1 MAQPSCE
8 SRTAVGISRRG
19 WLIAGLAIPLFR
31 ARAASNLSATYD
43 GDLLYPVAPSLHFLT
58 GKVLDRLRDSADIQV
73 FVSQLT
79 LLYEDG
85 SQPVKPARA
94 RFVVS
99 YSIWDEKFKVAIPGS
114 AARSAEGLSATAAE
128 AWCLENLA
136 ISASGLAPDK
146 PFRMRFEL
154 RSVQQRDLS
163 RVMGDLGISLT
174 SMIEIFSRKAGG
186 DEFNRTLETD
196 WLWLRN
202 LPRLSG
208 RPARRG

>member
-1 MAQPSCE
+1 MAQPSRK
-8 SRTAVGISRRG
+8 SRATAGISRRS
-19 WLIAGLAIPLFR
+19 WLLAGLAIPLFR

-79 LLYEDG
+79 LVLRRRQHAG
-85 SQPVKPARA
+85 KARRA

-99 YSIWDEKFKVAIPGS
+99 YAIWEEKFKVAIPGS
-114 AARSAEGLSATAAE
+114 AARSAEGLSAAQAE

-154 RSVQQRDLS
+154 RSVPPRDLS
-163 RVMGDLGISLT
+163 RVMGDMGISLT
-174 SMIEIFSRKAGG
+174 GMIEIFSRKAGG

-196 WLWLRN
+196 WLVLRN

-208 RPARRG
+208 RLARRG

>member
-1 MAQPSCE
+1 MAQPSRE
-8 SRTAVGISRRG
+8 SRAAAGISRRG
-19 WLIAGLAIPLFR
+19 WLLAGLAIPLFR
-31 ARAASNLSATYD
+31 ARAASNLTATYD
-43 GDLLYPVAPSLHFLT
+43 GDNLYPLAPSLHFLT

-73 FVSQLT
+73 FGSQLT
-79 LLYEDG
+79 LFHEDG
-85 SQPVKPARA
+85 GAPVRQARA

-99 YSIWDEKFKVAIPGS
+99 YSIWEEKFKVAIPGS
-114 AARSAEGLSATAAE
+114 AARSAEGLSAAEAE
-128 AWCLENLA
+128 AWCLENVA

-154 RSVQQRDLS
+154 RSVQPRDLS

-174 SMIEIFSRKAGG
+174 NMIEIFSRKAGA
-186 DEFNRTLETD
+186 DEFHRTLETD
-196 WLWLRN
+196 WLRLIS

>member
-1 MAQPSCE
+1 MAQPSRE
-8 SRTAVGISRRG
+8 SRAAAGISRRG

-31 ARAASNLSATYD
+31 ARAASNLTATYD
-43 GDLLYPVAPSLHFLT
+43 GDNLYPLAPSLHFLT

-79 LLYEDG
+79 LFHEDG
-85 SQPVKPARA
+85 GAPVRQARA

-99 YSIWDEKFKVAIPGS
+99 YSIWEEKFKVAIPGS
-114 AARSAEGLSATAAE
+114 AARSAEGLSKAE
-128 AWCLENLA
+128 AETWCLGNAA
-136 ISASGLAPDK
+136 ISASGLAADK

-154 RSVQQRDLS
+154 RSVQTRDLS

-174 SMIEIFSRKAGG
+174 SMIEIFSRKAGAG
-186 DEFNRTLETD
+186 EFHQMLETD
-196 WLWLRN
+196 WLRLPD

>member
-1 MAQPSCE
+1 MAQPSRE
-8 SRTAVGISRRG
+8 SIAAVGISRRG
-19 WLIAGLAIPLFR
+19 WLLAGVAIPLFQ

-43 GDLLYPVAPSLHFLT
+43 GDLLYPVAPNLHFLT
-58 GKVLDRLRDSADIQV
+58 GKVLDRLRDSADVQV

-79 LLYEDG
+79 LFHQGADV
-85 SQPVKPARA
+85 PVRQSRA

-99 YSIWDEKFKVAIPGS
+99 YSIWEEKFKVAIPGS
-114 AARSAEGLSATAAE
+114 AARSAEGLSAAE
-128 AWCLENLA
+128 AQTWCLENVA

-154 RSVQQRDLS
+154 RSVQPRDLS
-163 RVMGDLGISLT
+163 RVLGDLGLSLT
-174 SMIEIFSRKAGG
+174 NMIEIFSRKAG
-186 DEFNRTLETD
+186 DDPHWSLETG
-196 WLWLRN
+196 WLRLLD

>member
-1 MAQPSCE
+1 MAKPSRE
-8 SRTAVGISRRG
+8 SGAVAGISRRS
-19 WLIAGLAIPLFR
+19 WLMAGLAIPLFR
-31 ARAASNLSATYD
+31 ARAASTLTATYD
-43 GDLLYPVAPSLHFLT
+43 GDNLYPVAPSLHFLT

-79 LLYEDG
+79 LFREEG
-85 SQPVKPARA
+85 GPPVRQAHA
-94 RFVVS
+94 EFVVS
-99 YSIWDEKFKVAIPGS
+99 YSIWEEKFKVAIPGS
-114 AARSAEGLSATAAE
+114 AARSQEGLSAAEAE
-128 AWCLENLA
+128 AWCMENVA

-154 RSVQQRDLS
+154 RSKQPRDLS

-174 SMIEIFSRKAGG
+174 GMIEIFSRKPG
-186 DEFNRTLETD
+186 DDPHWTLETG
-196 WLWLRN
+196 WLRLLD

>member
-1 MAQPSCE
+1 MAQPSRE
-8 SRTAVGISRRG
+8 SRAVAGISRRG
-19 WLIAGLAIPLFR
+19 WLMAGLAIPLFR
-31 ARAASNLSATYD
+31 ARAASNLSAQYD
-43 GDLLYPVAPSLHFLT
+43 GDLLYPVAPTLHFLT
-58 GKVLDRLRDSADIQV
+58 GKVLDRLRDSGDIQV

-79 LLYEDG
+79 LFHEDG
-85 SQPVKPARA
+85 GAPVRQARA

-114 AARSAEGLSATAAE
+114 AARSAEGLSAAEAE
-128 AWCLENLA
+128 AWCLENAA

-154 RSVQQRDLS
+154 RSVQTRDLS

-174 SMIEIFSRKAGG
+174 SMIEIFSRKAS
-186 DEFNRTLETD
+186 DDPHWTLETD
-196 WLWLRN
+196 WLRLLN

>member
-1 MAQPSCE
+1 M
-8 SRTAVGISRRG
+8 
-19 WLIAGLAIPLFR
+19 AGLAIPLFR

-58 GKVLDRLRDSADIQV
+58 GKVLDRLRDSADTQA

-79 LLYEDG
+79 LFYEDG
-85 SQPVKPARA
+85 GAPVRQVRQ

-99 YSIWDEKFKVAIPGS
+99 YAIWDENFTVAIPGS
-114 AARSAEGLSATAAE
+114 AARSASGLSASQAE
-128 AWCLENLA
+128 TWCLENLA

-154 RSVQQRDLS
+154 RAVQPRDLS

-174 SMIEIFSRKAGG
+174 SMIEIFGRKAGA
-186 DEFNRTLETD
+186 DDPHWTLETG
-196 WLWLRN
+196 WLRLLN

>member
-1 MAQPSCE
+1 MVQPSRE
-8 SRTAVGISRRG
+8 SRAAAGISRRG

-31 ARAASNLSATYD
+31 ARAASNLTATYD
-43 GDLLYPVAPSLHFLT
+43 GDNLYPVAPSLHFLT
-58 GKVLDRLRDSADIQV
+58 GKVLDRLRDSADIQT

-79 LLYEDG
+79 LFYEDG
-85 SQPVKPARA
+85 SLPVKPAHA

-99 YSIWDEKFKVAIPGS
+99 YSIWEERFKVAIPGS
-114 AARSAEGLSATAAE
+114 AARSQEGLTQAE
-128 AWCLENLA
+128 AETWCLENVA

-154 RSVQQRDLS
+154 RSQRQPDLS
-163 RVMGDLGISLT
+163 PLVGDLGISLT
-174 SMIEIFSRKAGG
+174 SMVEIFSRKPGAG
-186 DEFNRTLETD
+186 EFHQALETD
-196 WLWLRN
+196 WLRLLN